1 MTAEDIKIMRI
12 KALPKRKLKKKKKK
26 AGEIENSQAKYIL
39 DS

>member
-12 KALPKRKLKKKKKK
+12 KALPKRKLKKKKK